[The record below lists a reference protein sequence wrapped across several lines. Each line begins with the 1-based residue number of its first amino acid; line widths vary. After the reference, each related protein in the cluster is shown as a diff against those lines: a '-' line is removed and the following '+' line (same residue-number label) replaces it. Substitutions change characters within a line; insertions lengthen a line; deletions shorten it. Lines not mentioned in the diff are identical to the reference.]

1 MPSKTQQVIGI
12 TGVIGSGKTTV
23 ANVFMHLDIP
33 VFIADEVAK
42 QQMLTHTSLK
52 NSIQNTFGSFSYIHH
67 QLNSSY
73 LANIVFKD
81 KEKLNLLNS
90 MVHPIVHHCFFE
102 WQKKHPTVPYLL
114 YEAAILFECGV
125 PSFINKIIGVTAPF
139 ILKIQRLQ
147 MRNKNLTKEDIINRM
162 QNQIDD
168 HIKMKLCDWVI
179 TNDDKTPILP
189 QVLSIHQSL
198 I

>member
-1 MPSKTQQVIGI
+1 MW
-12 TGVIGSGKTTV
+12 
-23 ANVFMHLDIP
+23 
-33 VFIADEVAK
+33 
-42 QQMLTHTSLK
+42 
-52 NSIQNTFGSFSYIHH
+52 SY
-67 QLNSSY
+67 
-73 LANIVFKD
+73 A
-81 KEKLNLLNS
+81 
-90 MVHPIVHHCFFE
+90 
-102 WQKKHPTVPYLL
+102 
-114 YEAAILFECGV
+114 
-125 PSFINKIIGVTAPF
+125 SFINKIIGFTAPF
-139 ILKIQRLQ
+139 IQKIQRLQ